1 VAEGHCEVLV
11 GACNLRPLFFIL
23 FYFLLFIFYSL
34 DALPCPA
41 LPLPCPALPLPCP
54 APAPALPGTG
64 GGSYIGNGQCF
75 FFLLLPGTGGGS
87 YPHGRMT
94 VRADSRVTSI
104 LIPKTV
110 QNGIKGC
117 FISHPQKNSSKR
129 NQGVASFLIP
139 KSFHI

>member
-1 VAEGHCEVLV
+1 MKSSWVPVTFGHC
-11 GACNLRPLFFIL
+11 FFI
-23 FYFLLFIFYSL
+23 FSYFLLFIFYSL
-34 DALPCPA
+34 PCPD
-41 LPLPCPALPLPCP
+41 LPCPALPLPCP

-117 FISHPQKNSSKR
+117 FISHPQKNSSKQFKTESR
-129 NQGVASFLIP
+129 GCFISHPQKFSYIR
-139 KSFHI
+139 